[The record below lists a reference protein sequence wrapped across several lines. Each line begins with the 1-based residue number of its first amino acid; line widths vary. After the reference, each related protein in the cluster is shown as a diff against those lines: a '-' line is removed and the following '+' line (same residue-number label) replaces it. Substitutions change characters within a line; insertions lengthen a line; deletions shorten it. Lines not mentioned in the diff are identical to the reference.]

1 MNKTSRRGFIKSL
14 GATAAAAQATTP
26 ALTGGAAIEPKGLR
40 RTSFVPTG
48 ELKRLSENLYL
59 LEDTCNVY
67 LIRDGSRGLLIDF
80 GSGKILDHLPGLG
93 VTKVDWVLHTHHHRD
108 QCQGDYKAV
117 ERSIPI
123 AVPAHERHLFADAEN
138 FWRNRRVFHLY
149 YVRNDFNTLTE
160 NIPVAAVLHDYGTFR
175 WGSRDLFVLP
185 TPGHTLGSV
194 SLLVE
199 VDGKRTAFTG
209 DLMHSP
215 GKLVNLW
222 DTQVNYGGA
231 EGVDLGAF
239 SLARLRE
246 QKPALLC
253 PSHGDPLPDPDA
265 GIQQTIDRLTDYYRF
280 QTGNTPSL
288 LSRGYAVSPHL
299 IAHHLTTSSFYAIL
313 SNSGKAMFIDYGS
326 ASGVH
331 FGNFERATA
340 PTDRIRFVEHNIS
353 DLKSRFGMK
362 SVDVAMPSHMH
373 DDHMNGFPHLIRH
386 HRAQVWC
393 YENMVDIFENPRGHN
408 LGCIL
413 GEPFKVSRAFRH
425 GEQFKWE
432 EYDFEITHSPGHTE
446 YQMALFVTIDGA
458 RVAFTGDA
466 FFPYPDSTQ
475 GVLRHNLIFRNH
487 VENDSHL
494 KSIRNLIA
502 HEPSIIA
509 PGHGRPFLANREEL
523 LATEQKMRR
532 QTQFFHELIA
542 DPDVNFGLDPSWCSI
557 YPYQMLI
564 KPGDSSRAQ
573 IRVQNYRA
581 APMKMEIALVAPR
594 EWQIEPDVLRFE
606 APSRDKVRQEFRIHL
621 PRDWRP
627 NSPRFA
633 ITADVMCDGKYLG
646 QITEAVVDLSP

>member
-1 MNKTSRRGFIKSL
+1 MKSL
-14 GATAAAAQATTP
+14 GVTAAAHVAAPVATS
-26 ALTGGAAIEPKGLR
+26 AAATERQGMR
-40 RTSFVPTG
+40 RTSFVPSN
-48 ELKRLSENLYL
+48 ELKKLSENLYL

-67 LIRDGSRGLLIDF
+67 LVRDGSRGLLIDF
-80 GSGKILDHLPGLG
+80 GSGSILKYLPGLG
-93 VTKVDWVLHTHHHRD
+93 ISKIDWILHTHHHRD

-123 AVPAHERHLFADAEN
+123 VVPAHERHLFADAEN

-149 YVRNDFNTLTE
+149 YVRNDFNTMTE
-160 NIPVAAVLHDYGTFR
+160 NIPVASLLHDYGTFR
-175 WGSRDLFVLP
+175 WGNRDIFVLP

-194 SLLVE
+194 TLILQ
-199 VDGKRTAFTG
+199 VDGKRTAFSG

-222 DTQVNYGGA
+222 DTQVNYGGS

-246 QKPALLC
+246 QKPELLC
-253 PSHGDPLPDPDA
+253 PSHGDPLPDPDS
-265 GIQQTIDRLTDYYRF
+265 GIQQTVDRLVDYYKF
-280 QTGNTPSL
+280 QTGNNPSL
-288 LSRGYAVSPHL
+288 FSKGYAVSPHL
-299 IAHHLTTSSFYAIL
+299 IAHDRTTSAFYALL

-326 ASGVH
+326 PSSVH

-340 PTDRIRFVEHNIS
+340 AADRIRFVEHNID
-353 DLKSRFGMK
+353 DLKARFGMK
-362 SVDVAMPSHMH
+362 SIEVAMPSHMH

-386 HRAQVWC
+386 HRTKVWC

-413 GEPFKVSRAFRH
+413 GEPFKVSRSFRH
-425 GEQFKWE
+425 GERFKWE

-466 FFPYPDSTQ
+466 LFPPNSSE

-487 VENDSHL
+487 VESDSHL
-494 KSIRNLIA
+494 KSIRNLIE
-502 HEPSIIA
+502 HEPNIIA
-509 PGHGRPFLANREEL
+509 PGHGRPFLVNHEEL
-523 LATEQKMRR
+523 LATEQKLRR
-532 QTQFFHELIA
+532 QTQHFHDLIA
-542 DPDVNFGLDPSWCSI
+542 GRDVNFGLDPSWCSI

-564 KPGDSSRAQ
+564 GPGDSSRAQ
-573 IRVQNYRA
+573 IRVRNYRT
-581 APMKMEIALVAPR
+581 APMKMEVALVAPG
-594 EWQIEPDVLRFE
+594 EWGIEPDVLRFE
-606 APSRDKVRQEFRIHL
+606 AAAGSKVQQEFRISV

-633 ITADVMCDGKYLG
+633 IAADVMCDGKYLG
-646 QITEAVVDLSP
+646 QITEAVVDVSA